1 MNILVTGLSGD
12 IGNAVGRILSKSNI
26 CDTLLGCDVHEEHG
40 GRQVFDDCFVVPKA
54 EDPNYIPSL
63 RKLVDQNNIGVIIPS
78 SEPEQRFLLRQN
90 MLQKIGSAK
99 LLLANRKSMEVGF
112 DKLATTQFLEKEHLP
127 HPWTFEVAKQRPKS
141 LPCILK
147 NRAGQGSKDVIVV
160 GREADVNA
168 YENLRPNAIWQELV
182 GDDSSEYTC
191 GVYRSVTG
199 KIRVISFRRR
209 LANGHTMYGELVDNK
224 EIKNLCDVVAVRL
237 DLVGSINLQL
247 RLVDN
252 VPIVF
257 EINPRFSSTVMVRH
271 LMGFQDVIWSI
282 QELLFG
288 FLPEYESKYTPGKVF
303 YRDTVEV
310 IT

>member
-12 IGNAVGRILSKSNI
+12 IGNAVGRILSESNI
-26 CDTLLGCDVHEEHG
+26 CSTLLGCDVHEEHG

-63 RKLVDQNNIGVIIPS
+63 RKLVDQNTIGVIIPS
-78 SEPEQRFLLRQN
+78 SEPEQRFLLSQN

-99 LLLANRKSMEVGF
+99 LLLANRQSMEIGF
-112 DKLATTQFLEKEHLP
+112 DKLATTRFLEKENLP
-127 HPWTFEVAKQRPKS
+127 HPWTFEVSKRKPKS

-147 NRAGQGSKDVIVV
+147 SRAGQGSKDVIVV
-160 GREADVNA
+160 SRESDVNA
-168 YENLRPNAIWQELV
+168 YQNLRPKAIWQELV
-182 GDDSSEYTC
+182 GNDSSEYTC

-199 KIRVISFRRR
+199 EIRVISFRRR
-209 LANGHTMYGELVDNK
+209 LANGHTMYGELVDN
-224 EIKNLCDVVAVRL
+224 ENIKNLCQVVATRL
-237 DLVGSINLQL
+237 NLVGSINLQL
-247 RLVDN
+247 RLVDD

-288 FLPEYESKYTPGKVF
+288 SLPKYESKYEEGTVF

-310 IT
+310 II